1 MHAISSVLRSLSRF
15 MYGDVVNVK
24 GKGAAQGKDTEVDI
38 KALRIGMLRVQG
50 ILDYIFASQRF
61 NAALYQSRYYS
72 EIDLANLLIESSR
85 AAPLHVTY
93 LQKFLSCDFL
103 GRFT

>member
-1 MHAISSVLRSLSRF
+1 M
-15 MYGDVVNVK
+15 VNVK

-61 NAALYQSRYYS
+61 NAVLYRSRYYS
-72 EIDLANLLIESSR
+72 EIDLANLFIESSR
-85 AAPLHVTY
+85 LHVTST
-93 LQKFLSCDFL
+93 LAIPAKVSPTVIFLDGL
-103 GRFT
+103 RNVIV

>member
-1 MHAISSVLRSLSRF
+1 MHD
-15 MYGDVVNVK
+15 DVVNVK

-50 ILDYIFASQRF
+50 ILDYIFAFQRF
-61 NAALYQSRYYS
+61 NAVLYRSRYYS

-85 AAPLHVTY
+85 VYMLLPHSRSP
-93 LQKFLSCDFL
+93 QKFLPRDFL